1 MNEIAARLP
10 RNLKGFILL
19 YSDMVLTAIALY
31 AAFALRLDNP
41 FVLDRLL
48 DSWVLLSILWLTG
61 ITLTG
66 FFRLHMT
73 KLSGY
78 DTTAMARTALWVAML
93 TAVGTIANIALGL
106 GAPRTVPVL
115 TGFIL
120 AILIFMFRASAIYVL
135 HRSADQKLNR
145 VPVAIYGAG
154 AGGLQLIAALNSSR
168 RYRPVLFVDDSAT
181 MQGLT
186 ISGLP
191 VYRPTDLA
199 KHRASGRI
207 EKVILAIPSISNA
220 KKSMIME
227 QLAELDCEVQE
238 LPSYVEMIR
247 SGGVLSSLRTVT
259 PEDLLGREG
268 VDLAIP
274 EVGNAY
280 AGASVFVSGAGGSIG
295 SELCRIV
302 SDLRPRRMVLFE
314 LSEFALY
321 GIESELRAKTE
332 AAGIELIAALG
343 SISDRDRLDGLFKQ
357 YEIDV
362 VIHAAAYKHVPLV
375 EANVP
380 EGVSNN
386 VFGTQTLAQAAIE
399 AKVKRFTMVSTDK
412 AVRPTNVMGA
422 TKRLGELVVQDCAAR
437 HRETVFS
444 MVRFGNVLGSSGSV
458 IPLFKRQIEKGGPV
472 TLTHDDITRY
482 FMTIPEAARLVL
494 LAGCYASG
502 GEVFVL
508 DMGQPVRIRDLA
520 ERMIQL
526 SGHTV
531 QSEDAP
537 EGDIAIEV
545 TGLRPGEKLYEELL
559 IDADTLPTPH
569 PKIMRARESRLRPQQ
584 VEHAMA
590 SLRLAL
596 THGDEN
602 AIRTVLHRF
611 VEGFQIADHDEA
623 RLATQQSF
631 NSESISKIETQNS
644 PPSFAGAKDLRVSL
658 MPAGGDKHVVVR
670 LEKDTAEDGNKGREQ
685 WLNQPRAAS

>member
-19 YSDMVLTAIALY
+19 YSDMVLTAVALY
-31 AAFALRLDNP
+31 AAFALRLENP
-41 FVLDRLL
+41 FVLDRFLN
-48 DSWVLLSILWLTG
+48 SWVLLSVLWLTG
-61 ITLTG
+61 IILTG

-78 DTTAMARTALWVAML
+78 DVTAIARTALWVAML
-93 TAVGTIANIALGL
+93 TIVGTVANVALGL

-120 AILIFMFRASAIYVL
+120 AILIFVFRASAIYVL
-135 HRSADQKLNR
+135 HRSADKKLNR

-191 VYRPTDLA
+191 VYPPASLV
-199 KHRASGRI
+199 KHRESGRI
-207 EKVILAIPSISNA
+207 EKVILAIPSISAA

-259 PEDLLGREG
+259 PEALLGREG
-268 VDLAIP
+268 VELAIP
-274 EVGNAY
+274 EVGAAY
-280 AGASVFVSGAGGSIG
+280 AGANVFISGAGGSIG

-302 SDLRPRRMVLFE
+302 SELRPARIVLFE

-321 GIESELRAKTE
+321 GIESELRAKAE
-332 AAGIELIAALG
+332 ANSIELVAALG
-343 SISDRDRLDGLFKQ
+343 SVADRERLDELFAQ

-362 VIHAAAYKHVPLV
+362 VLHAAAYKHVPLV

-380 EGVSNN
+380 EGVRNN
-386 VFGTQTLAQAAIE
+386 VFGTQTLAQAAIS

-437 HRETVFS
+437 HGETVFS

-458 IPLFKRQIEKGGPV
+458 IPLFKRQIEKGGPI
-472 TLTHDDITRY
+472 TLTHNDITRY

-520 ERMIQL
+520 ERMIHL

-531 QSEDAP
+531 RSEADP
-537 EGDIAIEV
+537 DGDIAIEV
-545 TGLRPGEKLYEELL
+545 GRGGE
-559 IDADTLPTPH
+559 D
-569 PKIMRARESRLRPQQ
+569 
-584 VEHAMA
+584 
-590 SLRLAL
+590 
-596 THGDEN
+596 
-602 AIRTVLHRF
+602 
-611 VEGFQIADHDEA
+611 
-623 RLATQQSF
+623 
-631 NSESISKIETQNS
+631 
-644 PPSFAGAKDLRVSL
+644 
-658 MPAGGDKHVVVR
+658 
-670 LEKDTAEDGNKGREQ
+670 
-685 WLNQPRAAS
+685 